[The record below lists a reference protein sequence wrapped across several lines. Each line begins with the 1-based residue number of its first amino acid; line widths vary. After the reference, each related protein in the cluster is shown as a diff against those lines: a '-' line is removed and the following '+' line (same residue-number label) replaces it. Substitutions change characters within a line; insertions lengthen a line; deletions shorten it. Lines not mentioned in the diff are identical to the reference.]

1 MNILVV
7 EMSNRNTLK
16 YHILLGAILIGMN
29 LLEDL
34 VRQNLSLFL
43 ERLWPIGLVYLITF
57 NLAFF
62 ATYYVNYQFLCPRT
76 LGQKDVPRFLF
87 GVLGLLLLFS
97 GLRYFLDEVL
107 VYSIAGFH
115 NYGDATR
122 TFWYYIFDNT
132 AYALNAI
139 LFSTFMFFL
148 FLYLKTDSQ
157 VSQLQLERQKAELSA
172 LKTQLEPH
180 FLFNTLNVFY
190 SELAEKEPQTAKGIH
205 KLSELFRYVTYEA
218 QNDFV
223 PLKKELQFIKDYLY
237 FYEKR
242 FENNLFVELEVTGEA
257 KEQRVP
263 SLVLIHFI
271 ENIFKHGV
279 THEKEHPARIG
290 IRIGVGE
297 ISLRT
302 ENKISTVKNYSV
314 QGIGKE
320 NLKKR
325 LLVLFGENHV
335 FKSDVQ
341 GELFFSELVIPLKK

>member
-1 MNILVV
+1 MLKG
-7 EMSNRNTLK
+7 SNLK
-16 YHILLGAILIGMN
+16 YHVLLGGVLIVMN

-34 VRQNLSLFL
+34 VRQKPALFL
-43 ERLWPIGLVYLITF
+43 ERLWPLGLVYLFTF
-57 NLAFF
+57 NMAFF
-62 ATYYVNYQFLCPRT
+62 ATYYVNYRFLCPKT
-76 LGQKDVPRFLF
+76 LGQKNVPGFLL
-87 GVLGLLLLFS
+87 GILGLLLFFA
-97 GLRYFLDEVL
+97 GTRFFLEEVV

-132 AYALNAI
+132 AYALNAL

-157 VSQLQLERQKAELSA
+157 VSQLQIERQKAELSA

-190 SELAEKEPQTAKGIH
+190 SELAEKQPQTARGIH

-218 QNDFV
+218 QKDFV
-223 PLKKELQFIKDYLY
+223 LLRKELQFIEDYIF

-242 FENNLFVELEVTGEA
+242 FENNLFVELKVVGEV
-257 KEQRVP
+257 KEQKLP

-279 THEKEHPARIG
+279 THEPENPAKID
-290 IRIGVGE
+290 IRVSNQE
-297 ISLRT
+297 LRLRT
-302 ENKISTVKNYSV
+302 ENKISEVKNYSV
-314 QGIGKE
+314 KGIGKE
-320 NLKKR
+320 NLEQR
-325 LLVLFGENHV
+325 LDVLFEENYHYRNRV
-335 FKSDVQ
+335 DQ
-341 GELFFSELVIPLKK
+341 GMFLSELTIPLKE